1 MFPYAHLDTPFSD
14 TLGFPET
21 PSAYLEDMDSIDSI
35 DPFSLHYKLD
45 PVDASPLTLFGP
57 YESSSS
63 SNSTRSTTTPDI
75 DYCSDQES
83 HPDAPFWRKREDTPY
98 PNRSGTPLLPKRE
111 DTPAEDES
119 SNDIALSFPT
129 ADRKRSWKSFYASLN
144 LSPESLEAHLDSA
157 ASSPVLTPLRHL
169 SVTRAAS
176 PSAHDS
182 DQDAYGESDGD
193 GDDDDEYLPF
203 VETNPRKRSRSS
215 ISVRHNASP
224 SPSSHHNRRSVKR
237 ARVSPPS
244 RNKQA
249 SSTTS
254 VAIREAVSVASC
266 HQMNFICPEC
276 GWKQTNRRMPDF
288 KRHMKTHTRPT
299 EDDQSKGWW
308 CKGVLLENVDQYKK
322 IPRDALPYMF
332 LGQERIGGCMRTFS
346 RRDALKRHLDNGNV
360 QCVGTPCAAGQEE

>member
-1 MFPYAHLDTPFSD
+1 MNLHPAPTRP
-14 TLGFPET
+14 
-21 PSAYLEDMDSIDSI
+21 
-35 DPFSLHYKLD
+35 DPLLRQTMTTAAIKKPILRMQIPHSGAGVRILRIPTVRVLRFCPDVRLLQLRMSREFFSLLLALYINYLC
-45 PVDASPLTLFGP
+45 
-57 YESSSS
+57 
-63 SNSTRSTTTPDI
+63 TRSDDVTP
-75 DYCSDQES
+75 
-83 HPDAPFWRKREDTPY
+83 
-98 PNRSGTPLLPKRE
+98 
-111 DTPAEDES
+111 
-119 SNDIALSFPT
+119 SFPT
-129 ADRKRSWKSFYASLN
+129 SDRKRSWKSFYASLH

-157 ASSPVLTPLRHL
+157 ASSPVLAPSRRL

-193 GDDDDEYLPF
+193 DDDEYVPF

-215 ISVRHNASP
+215 VPVRRNVSP
-224 SPSSHHNRRSVKR
+224 SPYSHHNRRSVKR

-254 VAIREAVSVASC
+254 VAIREAVSAVSC

-276 GWKQTNRRMPDF
+276 GWKQSNRRMPDF

-360 QCVGTPCAAGQEE
+360 QCIGTPCAAAQEE